1 VGWLV
6 EQSLSILG
14 ENGIVARKLNGY
26 EMREGQLRM
35 CEAVARAI
43 EDGRHLL
50 VEAGT
55 GIGKTF
61 AYLVPATLWAS
72 CEGKR
77 VIVSTYTKTLQQQL
91 IDKDL
96 PFLHEALDGMFRYA
110 VAYGSQN
117 YICLRRLDSTMRHG
131 VLASVEDMAQ
141 LELIAEWA
149 RKTASGLRMELD
161 FEPNAFVWDAV
172 SRDPD
177 LCIGKQCPFFSRCPY
192 QRSRRRL
199 NEAHIIVINHHL
211 FFANL
216 STDGYALPPYDA
228 VIFDEAHNLEEVACG
243 YLTEEVS
250 NTAVE
255 NLLSQLIGRRR
266 ERGRLLK
273 YESLH
278 PELFERIRRAVEDAR
293 SSSELFFNE
302 VMARLGDLQIMRI
315 RGKGFVEDRLSQPLA
330 RVAAELKGITEL
342 LAEPDE
348 KAEIET
354 IRERLIRMHSV
365 LQCIL
370 EMPSQDYVYWAQV
383 EQMRREV
390 KVSLCMA
397 PIELSDLL
405 RESVFIPNMPIILT
419 SATLTTL
426 RSFNYIRERLGI
438 DDADELAV
446 ESPFNYE
453 EQVLLYLADDL
464 PDPSVDMQA
473 FTAEAVKRVIELLR
487 ITNGATFV
495 LFTSYPA
502 LRYAEEKVKAE
513 LPHLRLFVQGRMPRG
528 KMLEEF
534 READH
539 AVLLGTNTFWQGVDV
554 PGEALIAVII
564 VKLPFAV
571 PDDPITEARIE
582 RLRMSGKDAFYS
594 YQLPQAIIWLKQG
607 FGRLMR
613 RTDDYGIVAILDPRV
628 LKRGYGK
635 QFLFSLP
642 RCKVTT
648 SLEDVRSFL
657 KAKASKALTG

>member
-1 VGWLV
+1 MGWLV

-14 ENGIVARKLNGY
+14 EHGVIARKLEGY

-61 AYLVPATLWAS
+61 AYLIPAALWTS
-72 CEGKR
+72 YEGKR
-77 VIVSTYTKTLQQQL
+77 AIVSTYTKTLQQQL
-91 IDKDL
+91 VDKDL
-96 PFLHEALDGMFRYA
+96 PFLHEALDGSFRYA

-117 YICLRRLDSTMRHG
+117 YICLRRLDGAIKHG
-131 VLASVEDMAQ
+131 LLMSVEDLAQ
-141 LELIAEWA
+141 LEFIAEWA
-149 RKTASGLRMELD
+149 KRTATGLRMELD
-161 FEPNAFVWDAV
+161 FEPSPFIWDAI

-177 LCIGKQCPFFSRCPY
+177 LCIGKKCVFFSQCPY
-192 QRSRRRL
+192 QRSRRCL
-199 NEAHIIVINHHL
+199 SDAHIIVINHHL

-216 STDGYALPPYDA
+216 STDGYALPAYDA
-228 VIFDEAHNLEEVACG
+228 VIFDEAHNLEEVACD
-243 YLTEEVS
+243 YLTEEIS
-250 NTAVE
+250 NTAIE
-255 NLLSQLIGRRR
+255 SLLSQLIGRRR

-273 YESLH
+273 YERMH
-278 PELFERIRRAVEDAR
+278 PKLFERIYQAIEDVRKSAEMLFREAMAFLGEAQAR
-293 SSSELFFNE
+293 
-302 VMARLGDLQIMRI
+302 RI
-315 RGKGFVEDRLSQPLA
+315 REKGFIEDRLSQPLA
-330 RVAAELKGITEL
+330 RLASELDGVMEL
-342 LAEPDE
+342 PVEPDE
-348 KAEIET
+348 RAELTT
-354 IRERLIRMHSV
+354 IRERLIRMCST
-365 LQCIL
+365 LRCIL
-370 EMPSQDYVYWAQV
+370 EMLSDDYVYWVQA
-383 EQMRREV
+383 EQLRREV

-405 RESVFIPNMPIILT
+405 RGSVFIANMPIVLT
-419 SATLTTL
+419 SATLTTMK
-426 RSFNYIRERLGI
+426 SFAYIRERLGI
-438 DDADELAV
+438 DDADELIV
-446 ESPFNYE
+446 ESPFNFE
-453 EQVLLYLADDL
+453 EQVLLYLASDL

-473 FTAEAVKRVIELLR
+473 FTAEATERVIELLR

-502 LRYAEEKVKAE
+502 MRYAEERVRAA
-513 LPHLRLFVQGRMPRG
+513 LAHLNLFVQGKMPRG
-528 KMLEEF
+528 RMIEEF
-534 READH
+534 RVTDN

-582 RLRMSGKDAFYS
+582 RLRASGKDAFYS

-613 RTDDYGIVAILDPRV
+613 RTDDYGVVAILDPRV
-628 LKRGYGK
+628 LTRGYGK
-635 QFLFSLP
+635 RFLFSLP

-657 KAKASKALTG
+657 KAKASKSLAS